1 MAAILAAISTLD
13 FLIASLRMTTP
24 LLLAAIG
31 DIYAERTGVLNIG
44 LESMMLIG
52 AFGSF
57 ILAYYSGNA
66 YTGLLA
72 AIILGL
78 IMGLL
83 HAFFTVTLRCD
94 QVITA
99 VGENILALGITSTLY
114 RTIFGV
120 VTKQPES
127 PGLPQLS
134 IPFLGKT
141 PILGPL
147 LFDHTLLTY
156 IALLMVPITYVILYR
171 TTWGLKIRAVGEHPR
186 AADTVG
192 INVYLIRYAC
202 IVISGIL
209 ASLGGASLTVGGL
222 RYFLDNMTAGRGFIA
237 FAAVIFGRYNPI
249 GAFIATL
256 LFGITDAFQ
265 LRMQAMGIPIP
276 HHIFLMLPYIVTLAA
291 LIFLAGPSFVPRA
304 QGIPYV
310 RDER

>member
-1 MAAILAAISTLD
+1 MAAILAAVSSLD

-24 LLLAAIG
+24 LLLAAMG

-44 LESMMLIG
+44 LESMMLFG

-57 ILAYYSGNA
+57 ILAYYSGNP

-72 AIILGL
+72 AIVLGL
-78 IMGLL
+78 IMGIL

-114 RTIFGV
+114 RTIIGV
-120 VTKQPES
+120 VTQQPES
-127 PGLPQLS
+127 PGLPQIP
-134 IPFLGKT
+134 IPFLHKI
-141 PILGPL
+141 PILGSL
-147 LFDHTLLTY
+147 LFDNNILTY
-156 IALLMVPITYVILYR
+156 AALLMVPVTYIILFH

-186 AADTVG
+186 AADTLG
-192 INVYLIRYAC
+192 INVYLVRYLC
-202 IVISGIL
+202 IIISGIL

-249 GAFIATL
+249 GAFFATL
-256 LFGITDAFQ
+256 LFGVTDAFQ
-265 LRMQAMGIPIP
+265 LRMQAIGIPVP
-276 HHIFLMLPYIVTLAA
+276 HHIFLMLPYVVTLAA
-291 LIFLAGPSFVPRA
+291 LVFLAGPAFVPRS
-304 QGIPYV
+304 QGIPYI